1 MRIERHTPT
10 GWWLEEAGEPR
21 AQPRLAGALE
31 ADVVIVGGGYTG
43 MWTAWHVLEQEP
55 TARVVVLEAGA
66 YGHGPSGR
74 NGGFCES
81 LWLSAP
87 TLRDRFGDGPARALL
102 DASSESVGAIGA
114 WCRDTGIDAWYRRS
128 GYICVSTAPAF
139 DGVGRAA
146 ATAAAALGAPERVVE
161 LDERDVRARCAAPV
175 FRRGVL
181 ISDFATVQPARLALG
196 LRQRLIERGAPGV
209 RAHAGAGAS
218 KRRRPGAR
226 RDHRRLGARTGS
238 RPRRRAGG
246 PGLAPLRSRL
256 AVTSSHIVLTERVP
270 DLLDELGWTGGECIT
285 DGRTLVHYFRTTRDG
300 RIAFGWGG
308 GRPSVRRQARRP
320 DGGGP

>member
-1 MRIERHTPT
+1 MDRLAR
-10 GWWLEEAGEPR
+10 PR
-21 AQPRLAGALE
+21 ARAHRA
-31 ADVVIVGGGYTG
+31 GGGAG
-43 MWTAWHVLEQEP
+43 GRRLRAW
-55 TARVVVLEAGA
+55 
-66 YGHGPSGR
+66 PSGR

-161 LDERDVRARCAAPV
+161 LDERDVRAL
-175 FRRGVL
+175 RRAGVQARRL

-196 LRQRLIERGAPGV
+196 LRQRLIERGALVFERTRV
-209 RAHAGAGAS
+209 RALRSAGGRVLAETTDGSVLAPAAALAVGPAAGA
-218 KRRRPGAR
+218 
-226 RDHRRLGARTGS
+226 L
-238 RPRRRAGG
+238 
-246 PGLAPLRSRL
+246 PLRSRL

-285 DGRTLVHYFRTTRDG
+285 DGRTLALLPHHPRRPDRVRLG
-300 RIAFGWGG
+300 RGAPG
-308 GRPSVRRQARRP
+308 VRRQLGGRM
-320 DGGGP
+320 DGP